1 MLVQVVLDASVCWVC
16 MSHAL
21 SSEREEIM
29 GLLLGDWF
37 EASCPRS
44 LSFSMDLQ
52 LNMNGT
58 SWCLQ

>member
-37 EASCPRS
+37 EASGPRS
-44 LSFSMDLQ
+44 PCLSQWICNS
-52 LNMNGT
+52 T
-58 SWCLQ
+58 